1 MCLSGDCTLFWKDI
15 YKRVLKKG
23 GTEPMNPVA
32 LLHPFA
38 LFLCMHIGLWL
49 LLAKVQEDFEASS
62 VLLDLKG
69 EQKLLLAFGVLL
81 LHVLCLAHLLVCSQ
95 LE

>member
-1 MCLSGDCTLFWKDI
+1 
-15 YKRVLKKG
+15 
-23 GTEPMNPVA
+23 MNPVA

-38 LFLCMHIGLWL
+38 LFLCMHIGLCKWFL
-49 LLAKVQEDFEASS
+49 LTKVQGDFEASS